1 MDYFFYKDVLGGW
14 LLISYFFYCLI
25 IFVKGYVLKR
35 KSLQIINSP
44 ITRNTIINIL
54 LIISTYLL
62 TIPVFTYYFG
72 KILRLVYCQ
81 FVDSQDYYLI
91 RQGFFSDDYDSK
103 VISSIVW
110 FYFFLIIKL
119 IFIHITRYTIRK
131 DNYIILSMF
140 TFLVIIESYGKGYD
154 IRTYSHFVL
163 TECFFLI
170 MYFVIRNK
178 VIKDFHKDECG

>member
-14 LLISYFFYCLI
+14 LLISYCLYCLI

-35 KSLQIINSP
+35 KSLQIINIP

-81 FVDSQDYYLI
+81 FIDRQDYYLI

-103 VISSIVW
+103 VITSIVG
-110 FYFFLIIKL
+110 FYLFLIVKL
-119 IFIHITRYTIRK
+119 IFSHITHYTIRK
-131 DNYIILSMF
+131 DNFIILSMF
-140 TFLVIIESYGKGYD
+140 TFLVLIESNGKGNN
-154 IRTYSHFVL
+154 IITYSHFLL
-163 TECFFLI
+163 TELILII
-170 MYFVIRNK
+170 MYFIVRNE
-178 VIKDFHKDECG
+178 VIKDFFRSYL